1 MMWVLMSYGWVL
13 VPYNPNVFVRQHVGR
28 IAKGKGNCLKGWRRL
43 DDGKGKG
50 NGNVKGKVKGHL
62 SRPTVREIVGRVD
75 ELAQVVGVDDHEHEQ
90 EQVDETVGVDKHEQG
105 DETVGVDEHEHVD
118 NIVGVDEHEH
128 VDNIV
133 VVDEHQAASDRASR
147 ELGRV
152 LASFQEDR
160 VLHYMSSM
168 FGIDGHNHNY
178 RT

>member
-13 VPYNPNVFVRQHVGR
+13 VPYNPNVFVRQHVALF
-28 IAKGKGNCLKGWRRL
+28 AKGKGNCLKGWRRL

-50 NGNVKGKVKGHL
+50 NGNVKGNVKGHW

-75 ELAQVVGVDDHEHEQ
+75 EHEQ
-90 EQVDETVGVDKHEQG
+90 V

-133 VVDEHQAASDRASR
+133 VVDEHQAASDKASR
-147 ELGRV
+147 ELRRV
-152 LASFQEDR
+152 LEKLNEDR
-160 VLHYMSSM
+160 ILHYMSFM
-168 FGIDGHNHNY
+168 FDID
-178 RT
+178 

>member
-75 ELAQVVGVDDHEHEQ
+75 EH

-105 DETVGVDEHEHVD
+105 DET
-118 NIVGVDEHEH
+118 VGVDEHEH

-168 FGIDGHNHNY
+168 FGIDGHNHND